1 MKFVVDAKSQSRER
15 GASSHRSPPEIIG
28 FYHSTQP
35 SNASPSCG
43 GAASL
48 HGCPKQGLKV
58 PNLADWGFPY
68 LDEALEIS
76 RLGGLT
82 GQDW

>member
-1 MKFVVDAKSQSRER
+1 MKFVVDAKSHSRER

-28 FYHSTQP
+28 FYHS
-35 SNASPSCG
+35 SPATLAHPVG
-43 GAASL
+43 GAANL